1 MDGVV
6 QTHDSINYQPRDS
19 NYPSARPQRDMTM
32 NKVVAI
38 AALMTITLA
47 AYGAAAD
54 PYDGAGSFPNNYAH
68 SHKK

>member
-1 MDGVV
+1 
-6 QTHDSINYQPRDS
+6 
-19 NYPSARPQRDMTM
+19 MTM